1 MPPAKKPTNG
11 ITHHPTMATAVA
23 AAQLQ
28 MSNATKNAKNPHFR
42 NDYADLSAVR
52 DIVIPAYASNGV
64 ACVSEVIGRDGYAG
78 VRTTLYWQGNP
89 DKPRETMPGGD
100 IMIPI
105 GNGRNVPQEIGGISS
120 YFRRYT
126 TSAVGGI
133 AQVDDDAQSIQ
144 APKPKPRQVQQRQ
157 QQPQRKERPGP
168 KWEKGPP
175 CPDCAKPA
183 NVDIN
188 YRAWFKAQDNLPDD
202 VKNRPAL
209 WCDDWKACGWK
220 LWTTDEAQTFIQQA
234 SASTFDDGLTAAGGA

>member
-1 MPPAKKPTNG
+1 MPAAKKTEHSSFAAA
-11 ITHHPTMATAVA
+11 IA
-23 AAQLQ
+23 AAQLE
-28 MSNATKNAKNPHFR
+28 MCNATKNAKNPHFKT
-42 NDYADLSAVR
+42 NYADLSAVR
-52 DIVIPAYASNGV
+52 DVVVPAFNRNGIAILQPV
-64 ACVSEVIGRDGYAG
+64 DGTDG
-78 VRTTLYWQGNP
+78 FCTVRTVLLWTDQTLEVGNC
-89 DKPRETMPGGD
+89 TL
-100 IMIPI
+100 PI
-105 GNGRNVPQEIGGISS
+105 GNSRNVAQAVGGVAT
-120 YFRRYT
+120 YLRRYQLA
-126 TSAVGGI
+126 SVGGI
-133 AQVDDDAQSIQ
+133 AQEDDDAQSYQ